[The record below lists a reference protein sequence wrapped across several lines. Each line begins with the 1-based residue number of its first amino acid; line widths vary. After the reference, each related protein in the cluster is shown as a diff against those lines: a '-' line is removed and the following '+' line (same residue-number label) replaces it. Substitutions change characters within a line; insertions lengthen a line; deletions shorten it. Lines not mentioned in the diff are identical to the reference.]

1 MKIAVLHFHR
11 LGGSGV
17 VAYEIARGMVERGHE
32 VHFVGLSPPFRMQEY
47 EETDKEWE
55 GLYFH
60 FVEFKF
66 YPVFDHQ
73 PYDLALASRL
83 AGVIE
88 EFGIEVIHCH
98 YAIPHTA
105 AALLARD
112 ILGIDKK
119 KLKIITTLHGTDV
132 SIVGAD
138 KSMYSVTRYL
148 IEKSDVV
155 ISVSNYLK
163 KKTEDFFKIAPTKI
177 QTIYNFLSPDF
188 FPKEKNF
195 CSNNTSKER
204 WILHSST
211 LREVKAPFDV
221 ITIFQMLIEK
231 TQANLKLVIAG
242 DGPLKEAME
251 VRVNALGLS
260 DKVDF
265 LGMVRDM
272 PSLYS
277 RCCFCVLPSYEEAFG
292 LAALE
297 AMSFGIPVLAAK
309 AGGLVEIIEDGRNGI
324 LFSNRNLTEG
334 VEKLLQLVENDEA
347 YLKISKNAA
356 QTARND
362 FSAKRALDAYEKAY
376 SR

>member
-1 MKIAVLHFHR
+1 MRIAVLHFHR
-11 LGGSGV
+11 LGGSGI
-17 VAYEIARGMVERGHE
+17 VAYEIARGMVRRGHE
-32 VHFVGLSPPFRMQEY
+32 VHFVGLSPPFRMQ
-47 EETDKEWE
+47 DQSNDWE

-60 FVEFKF
+60 SVEFKF
-66 YPVFDHQ
+66 HPVFDHQ
-73 PYDLALASRL
+73 PYDLALASKL
-83 AGVIE
+83 ATVIK
-88 EFGIEVIHCH
+88 EFDIQIIHCH

-112 ILGIDKK
+112 ILGISKK

-132 SIVGAD
+132 SIVGAE
-138 KSMYSVTRYL
+138 KSMFLVTQYL

-163 KKTEDFFKIAPTKI
+163 KKTEDLFKIDPSKI
-177 QTIYNFLSPDF
+177 QTIHNFLPPDF
-188 FPKEKNF
+188 FPKE
-195 CSNNTSKER
+195 NTPCPHNTNKER

-221 ITIFQMLIEK
+221 ITIFQMLLEK
-231 TQANLKLVIAG
+231 TDANLKLIIAG
-242 DGPLKEAME
+242 DGPLREAME

-260 DKVDF
+260 EKVDF
-265 LGMVRDM
+265 LGMVKDM

-309 AGGLVEIIEDGRNGI
+309 AGGLIEIIEDGYNGL

-334 VEKLLQLVENDEA
+334 VQKLLRLIDDNEE
-347 YLKISKNAA
+347 YLKISKNATS
-356 QTARND
+356 TARND
-362 FSAKRALDAYEKAY
+362 FSADKALDAYEKAY
-376 SR
+376 VT